1 MPDAPLD
8 LEPAPGRSARD
19 VIPDTNAIESL
30 NARFRRAVRHRG
42 HFPNEQA
49 ALKVLYLV
57 AHQHR
62 SGRDNL
68 TGRIN
73 GWKTI
78 LNTLTIHYGDR
89 INGAY

>member
-1 MPDAPLD
+1 M
-8 LEPAPGRSARD
+8 
-19 VIPDTNAIESL
+19 IPPSL

-57 AHQHR
+57 ANQHR
-62 SGRDNL
+62 PGRDNL

-89 INGAY
+89 LNGSY